1 MIYNDK
7 SNNLIKLQGDTAMA
21 ETKLQSLLEED
32 REMIMGN
39 LSKDRSPE
47 ASQNV
52 LEKALDRLLYR
63 FLEKENDEAVTGAAR
78 TALLGIKYSLPFLCS
93 ASEIRE
99 WKLSAS
105 DEKKKKK
112 LRPIG
117 LILLIIGLVLVLIF
131 EALLLG
137 SGEETDTL
145 YYVLPAAGALFLLGA
160 GLLLMK
166 PAVAEDAKKKLEIL
180 TDPQSI
186 WHTLTGAVLIADNQI
201 KEASEFSAKASGKQK
216 IDFSLTKDETELFS
230 SLLEAAYARRNTAD
244 GSDSEELISD
254 INYYLHTRGVETEDC
269 SKENEKRF
277 ELLPARRSGTIR
289 PALVSNGKLLKKG
302 LASVSEG

>member
-1 MIYNDK
+1 
-7 SNNLIKLQGDTAMA
+7 MA

-47 ASQNV
+47 AAQDV

-63 FLEKENDEAVTGAAR
+63 FLEKENDEAVIGAAR
-78 TALLGIKYSLPFLCS
+78 TALLGIKNSLPFLSS
-93 ASEIRE
+93 ASEVME
-99 WKLSAS
+99 WKLSVS
-105 DEKKKKK
+105 DDKKKKK
-112 LRPIG
+112 LRPVG
-117 LILLIIGLVLVLIF
+117 LILLIAGLVLVLIF
-131 EALLLG
+131 EALLFS
-137 SGEETDTL
+137 SGENADTL
-145 YYVLPAAGALFLLGA
+145 YYTLPAAGALCLLGS
-160 GLLLMK
+160 GLLLIK
-166 PAVAEDAKKKLEIL
+166 PASADNAKKKHEIL

-201 KEASEFSAKASGKQK
+201 KEASEFSVKASGKQK
-216 IDFSLTKDETELFS
+216 SENTLTKDETELFS
-230 SLLEAAYARRNTAD
+230 SLLEAAYARRNASD

-254 INYYLHTRGVETEDC
+254 INYYLHTRGVQTEDC

-277 ELLPARRSGTIR
+277 ELLPALKSGTIR

>member
-1 MIYNDK
+1 MGLGGAAVDVATTPGVTQDEQIPNLYHDRLGNTYFKDK
-7 SNNLIKLQGDTAMA
+7 HGNFVLQQPIGPQQQSQPTAQGTAPEAVNAPEATPAPAAQETQPTDGVDIMPEGQQQDIEQEPGQNA
-21 ETKLQSLLEED
+21 EQSARVHDASFTREMVGKIADAIGVTVHDATPEQLEE
-32 REMIMGN
+32 EY
-39 LSKDRSPE
+39 K
-47 ASQNV
+47 V
-52 LEKALDRLLYR
+52 
-63 FLEKENDEAVTGAAR
+63 VAAR
-78 TALLGIKYSLPFLCS
+78 KGISL
-93 ASEIRE
+93 
-99 WKLSAS
+99 
-105 DEKKKKK
+105 
-112 LRPIG
+112 
-117 LILLIIGLVLVLIF
+117 
-131 EALLLG
+131 
-137 SGEETDTL
+137 
-145 YYVLPAAGALFLLGA
+145 
-160 GLLLMK
+160 
-166 PAVAEDAKKKLEIL
+166 EDAKKKLEIL

-230 SLLEAAYARRNTAD
+230 SLLEAAYARRNAAD

>member
-105 DEKKKKK
+105 DEKKKK

-137 SGEETDTL
+137 SGEKTDTL

-180 TDPQSI
+180 ADPQSI

>member
-137 SGEETDTL
+137 SGEETGTL

-166 PAVAEDAKKKLEIL
+166 PAVAEDAKKKVGIAMPTKALERWNSDGDFL
-180 TDPQSI
+180 KKA
-186 WHTLTGAVLIADNQI
+186 L
-201 KEASEFSAKASGKQK
+201 ASGKQK

>member
-1 MIYNDK
+1 M
-7 SNNLIKLQGDTAMA
+7 IKLQGDTAMA

-105 DEKKKKK
+105 DEKTKKK

-131 EALLLG
+131 EALLFG

-160 GLLLMK
+160 GLSLKMRRK
-166 PAVAEDAKKKLEIL
+166 STRFWRIR
-180 TDPQSI
+180 
-186 WHTLTGAVLIADNQI
+186 
-201 KEASEFSAKASGKQK
+201 KASG
-216 IDFSLTKDETELFS
+216 IHLPVLF
-230 SLLEAAYARRNTAD
+230 L
-244 GSDSEELISD
+244 
-254 INYYLHTRGVETEDC
+254 
-269 SKENEKRF
+269 
-277 ELLPARRSGTIR
+277 
-289 PALVSNGKLLKKG
+289 
-302 LASVSEG
+302 